1 MMLNVTSLNKTYSN
15 NVVALSKVNL
25 KIGKGMFG
33 LLGPNGAGKSTLMRT
48 IATLQEPD
56 SGSIYFNNIDV
67 IKEKTKMRSILG
79 FLPQEFGVYK
89 DSSAE
94 DLLNYLC
101 LLKGIVDK
109 KKRKEVV
116 GSLLEMTNLSEHRK
130 KKLGGFSGGMK
141 QRFGIAQALIGQPQ
155 IIIVDEPTAGLDP
168 EERYRFQNLLNTIG
182 DNVTV
187 ILSTH
192 IVSDVSELC
201 NDMAII
207 DKGRVLIQKSPLE
220 ALGILENKIW
230 SKIITRNELDD
241 YSSKYKIVSSRLN
254 AGKVLIKVFDNN
266 KPNGFEPIEPDLED
280 IYFSYINKYVG

>member
-1 MMLNVTSLNKTYSN
+1 MLNVTSLNKTYSN